1 MAEHAVAVSDTSF
14 ETELKTE
21 MPVLVDFWAEWCGP
35 CKKLG
40 PVVEELAKEYQG
52 KAKIM
57 KLNVDENMETA
68 QKFQVM
74 SIPTLIFFKGGKP
87 VDQIVGTVPK
97 NVIESKL
104 TALIE

>member
-1 MAEHAVAVSDTSF
+1 MGGNALVVTDATF
-14 ETELKTE
+14 ENEIKTE
-21 MPVLVDFWAEWCGP
+21 QPVLVDFWAEWCGP

-40 PVVEELAKEYQG
+40 PIVEELAKDFQG

-74 SIPTLIFFKGGKP
+74 SIPTLIFFKGGKA
-87 VDQIVGTVPK
+87 VDQIVGAVPK

-104 TALIE
+104 TTLL

>member
-1 MAEHAVAVSDTSF
+1 MGGNALVVTDATFENEINTSQ
-14 ETELKTE
+14 
-21 MPVLVDFWAEWCGP
+21 PVLVDFWAEWCGP

-40 PVVEELAKEYQG
+40 PIVEELAKDFQG

-74 SIPTLIFFKGGKP
+74 SIPTLIFFKGGKA
-87 VDQIVGTVPK
+87 VDQIVGAVPK

-104 TALIE
+104 STLL

>member
-1 MAEHAVAVSDTSF
+1 MAGFAQDINDANFDKEINTNV
-14 ETELKTE
+14 
-21 MPVLVDFWAEWCGP
+21 PVLVDFWAEWCGP

-40 PVVEELAKEYQG
+40 PIVEEVAKDYQG
-52 KAKIM
+52 KAKVM

-74 SIPTLIFFKGGKP
+74 SIPTLIFFKQGKA
-87 VDQIVGTVPK
+87 VDQIVGAVPK

-104 TALIE
+104 AGLL